1 MSGLTHKWEER
12 RCESFLLSLL
22 LAYCRS
28 IERFPSW
35 KWIQVASERTKFVSS
50 IFFEC
55 VWCLVVGVMFGQDVN
70 VCSARRSVEDN
81 SFLLHQMPKA
91 DNLVK
96 TSKCA
101 CWEGATRR
109 IVKRS
114 YGSGWSTLCV
124 FRHHLLKTLLFF
136 HCSSRD
142 VPHLRQT
149 VRDEYSIAL
158 PSECVQ

>member
-1 MSGLTHKWEER
+1 MKMDSSSQREDHIYWFIF
-12 RCESFLLSLL
+12 CHACDVLL
-22 LAYCRS
+22 L
-28 IERFPSW
+28 
-35 KWIQVASERTKFVSS
+35 VL
-50 IFFEC
+50 
-55 VWCLVVGVMFGQDVN
+55 CLVRVN

-81 SFLLHQMPKA
+81 SCLLHQMPKA

-101 CWEGATRR
+101 CWEGVIRR
-109 IVKRS
+109 TVKRS

>member
-28 IERFPSW
+28 IEGFSSW
-35 KWIQVASERTKFVSS
+35 KWIRVPSERIIFIVS
-50 IFFEC
+50 FLPC
-55 VWCLVVGVMFGQDVN
+55 VWCLVVGVMFAQDVN
-70 VCSARRSVEDN
+70 VGSGLRSVEDN
-81 SFLLHQMPKA
+81 SCLLHQMSKT

-96 TSKCA
+96 TSKCV

>member
-1 MSGLTHKWEER
+1 MKMD
-12 RCESFLLSLL
+12 
-22 LAYCRS
+22 
-28 IERFPSW
+28 
-35 KWIQVASERTKFVSS
+35 SS
-50 IFFEC
+50 SQREDHIYWFIFFMRVMSC
-55 VWCLVVGVMFGQDVN
+55 CWCH
-70 VCSARRSVEDN
+70 VCSGCKCRQWAEVRGGQQLFASPD
-81 SFLLHQMPKA
+81 SKT

-96 TSKCA
+96 TSKCV